1 VIRIG
6 HNLFD
11 GFEKMTRFGYAC
23 INLSLAAIHGKSA
36 PTTNR
41 SMIKKTFEQKGIS
54 YASKLSLENSKDL
67 FTILKWNVENEI
79 FFFRLTSN
87 LFPWASEYQISSMPD
102 YEEIRSV
109 LSECGNYARENG
121 IRITSHPGP
130 FNKLCSPNES
140 VVLNTIKD
148 LEMHGEIFDM
158 IGLPQNHWSKINIHV
173 GAAYDSKV
181 DAAATFRRNFAR
193 LSPSVSGRLTLEN
206 DDKGSLFSTKDLYEM
221 IYSEVGIPIV
231 HDQHHHG
238 FCDGGLTQY
247 EAMKLAFSTWPKGI
261 TPVMHYSESKSDEA
275 KDNKIK
281 PQAHSDYVVNKIET
295 HEFDVDVMIE
305 AKAKDLALLNY
316 LSIYKLPSTNL

>member
-1 VIRIG
+1 
-6 HNLFD
+6 
-11 GFEKMTRFGYAC
+11 MTRFGYAC
-23 INLSLAAIHGKSA
+23 INLSLAEIHGKAA

-41 SMIKKTFEQKGIS
+41 TMIRKTFNQKGIE

-67 FTILKWNVENEI
+67 MTILKWNVENNI

-87 LFPWASEYQISSMPD
+87 LFPWASEYEIKTMPD
-102 YEEIRSV
+102 YEEIRKT
-109 LSECGNYARENG
+109 LSMCGEYAKEKG

-140 VVLNTIKD
+140 VVLNTIRD
-148 LEMHGEIFDM
+148 LEIHGEIFDM

-173 GAAYDSKV
+173 GAAYDSKIT
-181 DAAATFRRNFAR
+181 AAATFRKNFAR
-193 LSPSVSGRLTLEN
+193 LSPSVSSRLTLEN
-206 DDKGSLFSTKDLYEM
+206 DDKSSLFSTKDLYDMVYCE
-221 IYSEVGIPIV
+221 SGIPIV

-275 KDNKIK
+275 KDDKIK

-295 HEFDVDVMIE
+295 YDLDVDVMIE
-305 AKAKDLALLNY
+305 AKAKDLALLKY
-316 LSIYKLPSTNL
+316 LSVYKLPSTNL